1 MSLSTAPLF
10 APLCL
15 SILDQFE
22 QAQGASCICSV
33 RAKPLSER
41 LLRASNEVQRI
52 KRFIWDWIGKDAHAL
67 AYAAD
72 RNSVVL
78 VDSYSWLGSGKSPTD
93 ICPDSIEE
101 CVGQLRG
108 DWS

>member
-22 QAQGASCICSV
+22 KAQGASCICSV
-33 RAKPLSER
+33 RAKLLSER

-52 KRFIWDWIGKDAHAL
+52 KRLIRDWIGKDAHAL
-67 AYAAD
+67 AYAAN
-72 RNSVVL
+72 RNSIL
-78 VDSYSWLGSGKSPTD
+78 VDSYSWLGSGKSPTY